1 MGGLFAFL
9 FLLSST
15 GLVFGLAQP
24 QRVPFIGDRSRKRIA
39 KAYGLPTAV
48 FFVLTAVTG
57 EPSAPPTVQESPS
70 PQESPVLVESSPE
83 PATTPEVDPSPEVAQ
98 FQFPQSTCGDGPGDD
113 DDTWYP
119 VFIDGAEL
127 ADVQQAFC
135 ADAVSTVRSETGNPT
150 VQVASFTDTDRAQ
163 MFARAVEG
171 EVGQPSS
178 PEPEPEP
185 IAEVEPSPLPPPT
198 PRVNPDAPVRAAR
211 QGSCDC
217 PYDVDSAGRSCG
229 GRSAYSRPGGSS
241 PVCYERDR

>member
-15 GLVFGLAQP
+15 GLVFGLARP
-24 QRVPFIGDRSRKRIA
+24 QRVPFIGDRTRKRIA
-39 KAYGLPTAV
+39 KVYGLPTAV
-48 FFVLTAVTG
+48 FLILAAATG
-57 EPSAPPTVQESPS
+57 EPSEPPTVQESPS
-70 PQESPVLVESSPE
+70 LQESPALVESSPE
-83 PATTPEVDPSPEVAQ
+83 PATTPEVSPSPELAQ
-98 FQFPQSTCGDGPGDD
+98 FQFPQSTCGDSPSNGG
-113 DDTWYP
+113 DTWYP
-119 VFIDGAEL
+119 VFIDGADIE
-127 ADVQQAFC
+127 AVQQSFC

-150 VQVASFTDTDRAQ
+150 VQVASFTDADRAQ
-163 MFARAVEG
+163 TFARAVEG

-178 PEPEPEP
+178 PEPEP

-241 PVCYERDR
+241 PVCYERDRQ